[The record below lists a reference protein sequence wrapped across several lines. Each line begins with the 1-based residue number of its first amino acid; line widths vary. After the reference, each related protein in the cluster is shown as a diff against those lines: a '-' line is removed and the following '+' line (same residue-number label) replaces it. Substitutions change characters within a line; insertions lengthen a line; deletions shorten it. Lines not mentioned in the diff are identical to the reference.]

1 MKASEF
7 RKLIREEV
15 KKTLNEA
22 NTGSP
27 YYKMGYQTGPNR
39 KSGMLNR
46 QSAEYK
52 TIEAKAQQLATLLND
67 EDLMDFAKGAVD
79 SAASSRVRYEG
90 PITVADMLLGFIYMK
105 KQLEKEN
112 P

>member
-1 MKASEF
+1 MKAQEF

-22 NTGSP
+22 EGSP
-27 YYKMGYQTGPNR
+27 YYKIGYQTGPNR
-39 KSGMLNR
+39 KSGTLDR

-67 EDLMDFAKGAVD
+67 KNLMDFAQGAVD
-79 SAASSRVRYEG
+79 SAASRQVRYEG

>member
-22 NTGSP
+22 KGSP

-39 KSGMLNR
+39 KSGMLDR

-67 EDLMDFAKGAVD
+67 KDLMDFAKGAVD
-79 SAASSRVRYEG
+79 SAASSQGRYEG
-90 PITVADMLLGFIYMK
+90 LITVADMLLGFVYMK